1 MVMHCFHH
9 LPVGM
14 TVYGSFL
21 RVFTQFQNTL
31 LTRRCRSWS
40 LCTLLLLFIFQ
51 IQMSGEKLDIVGSVV
66 DAANVQDCGSLY
78 SRSHYTT
85 ASPCD
90 RNPCLN
96 GGTCRLI
103 DSIGHY
109 NCTCQEG
116 FRWEQCGLISVSSDM
131 IVSEMKHLSLSKS
144 WSACTGNQCI

>member
-1 MVMHCFHH
+1 MVHCFHH
-9 LPVGM
+9 LHVGI
-14 TVYGSFL
+14 TVYESFL
-21 RVFTQFQNTL
+21 GAFTQVQKTL
-31 LTRRCRSWS
+31 LIHRCRTWS

-66 DAANVQDCGSLY
+66 DSANVQDCGSVY
-78 SRSHYTT
+78 RRNHYTT

-116 FRWEQCGLISVSSDM
+116 FRWEQCRLISVATD
-131 IVSEMKHLSLSKS
+131 IVVSGMKHLSLSKS
-144 WSACTGNQCI
+144 WSAYTGNQCI